1 MLWGEK
7 AKQKQII
14 VSKLLLLSAL
24 KWRVSVGPRKGELFQ
39 PSSMAQYLKEIF
51 VDFKKKGIQYDHAKD
66 FNGEGEYHAVLIN
79 LWKQEMEKDP
89 LLQEL
94 EQQHLTW
101 HYNTNNRWYY
111 GTISNNTI

>member
-1 MLWGEK
+1 M
-7 AKQKQII
+7 
-14 VSKLLLLSAL
+14 
-24 KWRVSVGPRKGELFQ
+24 SVGPRKGELFQ

-66 FNGEGEYHAVLIN
+66 FNGEGDYHTVLIN

-101 HYNTNNRWYY
+101 MQTENFAMPLKHIPVIRCLPQGGDKTTEDHLYY
-111 GTISNNTI
+111 MVFTLG